1 MIVIFIFGLL
11 KEEDNV
17 VVDNVVVDKVGELNV
32 NLLDGKH
39 SPNNPGKI

>member
-39 SPNNPGKI
+39 NPNNPGKI